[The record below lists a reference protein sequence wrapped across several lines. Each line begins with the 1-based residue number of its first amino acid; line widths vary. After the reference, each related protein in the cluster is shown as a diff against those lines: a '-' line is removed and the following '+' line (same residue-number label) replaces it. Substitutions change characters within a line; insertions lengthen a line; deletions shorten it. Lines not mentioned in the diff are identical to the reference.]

1 MSNSTISAGE
11 AAAGMDVNTIL
22 WKQMGANVDD
32 TTWYAIVG
40 TVLQSLIV
48 SSILSNTTSYFGY
61 FTQTDSIWLLEAVG
75 LGAIL
80 SVGALGLTSAQAYHL
95 VYENEHNIATHFRFL
110 MFGDMSH
117 LLIGAIFNAA
127 GASYYAYRAW
137 RMSGNKWWI
146 LPPFAI
152 GILAQFVVAI
162 VAVGHGFKMPKLT
175 IEAVRDL
182 PGFMEGTI
190 TWFRAWGAI
199 TCAVD
204 GTLCLF
210 MTFMLFKSKQGI
222 FHNQEKLFK
231 RLISLVYETMMPPV
245 LCLLILESCSGI
257 PGSPLTD
264 FRRIFTS
271 ILPVLYYHS
280 VLSTLVGRKTIQKIL
295 NRKLGAEGLEQ
306 LSGSGS
312 GSGSGGHHI
321 SKSGG
326 RVHVSRPR
334 GGEKDVELGN
344 VRSPYTPRSQSGGP
358 IVHVETEQTTT
369 TTGPDGYEIHLP
381 TLGMNRNRL
390 SSDQIGVNSP
400 DSVSWEG
407 PNNQKWESTDRLYDG
422 TGRAA

>member
-1 MSNSTISAGE
+1 MSNSTVAG
-11 AAAGMDVNTIL
+11 AGAGVGMDVNTIL
-22 WKQMGANVDD
+22 WKQMGASVNN
-32 TTWYAIVG
+32 TTWYAIIG

-48 SSILSNTTSYFGY
+48 SSILSNTSNYFSY

-80 SVGALGLTSAQAYHL
+80 SVGALGLTCAQAYHL

-110 MFGDMSH
+110 MYGDMSH

-146 LPPFAI
+146 IPPFAI
-152 GILAQFVVAI
+152 GIIAQLVIAL
-162 VAVGHGFKMPKLT
+162 VAVGNGLKMPKLT
-175 IEAVRDL
+175 IEAVKDL
-182 PGFMEGTI
+182 PTFMSGTI

-222 FHNQEKLFK
+222 FHNQDRLFK

-257 PGSPLTD
+257 SGSPLTD

-295 NRKLGAEGLEQ
+295 ARKLNAEGIEQ

-312 GSGSGGHHI
+312 GSGGHVF
-321 SKSGG
+321 KSGG
-326 RVHVSRPR
+326 RVYVSRPK

-344 VRSPYTPRSQSGGP
+344 VRSPYTPRSKMSEGP

-369 TTGPDGYEIHLP
+369 TTGPDGYEIYLP
-381 TLGMNRNRL
+381 TLGRNRL
-390 SSDQIGVNSP
+390 PSDHHGVNSP

-407 PNNQKWESTDRLYDG
+407 ANNYNQKWESTDRLYDG
-422 TGRAA
+422 PGTGRAT